1 MASDFEQ
8 ILDACIERL
17 NHGETVKAC
26 LTDYPEFASQLEP
39 LLNTMSRT
47 KDVLAFNPSSDA
59 KRIARQ
65 RFYAVLEK
73 RSRPSLMERLR
84 VHRMAWAALASVILI
99 LVFSYV
105 ALRATVFPVISP
117 PLTVS
122 GPSANGNFFF
132 LVSDEVNAIS
142 DFTNLNV
149 AIEKVGLFKNS
160 GDRQWIEF
168 VPEVKQ
174 FDLALLPGS
183 ETQELWRGDV
193 PEGDYSKV
201 VIYVGSVQGTLK
213 SNGATID
220 IKLPSN
226 KLQLSK
232 TFQVSAG
239 IVTSF
244 TYDLTVVNAGNARK
258 VKYILKPQIGESG
271 TQQQLEQ
278 TPIQSFRSNIGDID
292 YGIGRMCRS
301 DLNNQCAKYNIRQT
315 GSSGDGRAR
324 SARSDQCHGN
334 GDQRRNSSGWD
345 HRYTRTIYLDANR

>member
-17 NHGETVKAC
+17 NHGETVKVC
-26 LTDYPEFASQLEP
+26 LIDYPEFASQLEP
-39 LLNTMSRT
+39 LLNTMTCT
-47 KDVLAFNPSSDA
+47 KEVLAFNPSADT

-65 RFYAVLEK
+65 RFYKALEK
-73 RSRPSLMERLR
+73 RSRPSFVERLR

-99 LVFSYV
+99 LIISYV
-105 ALRATVFPVISP
+105 ALRATIFPVISP

-122 GPSANGNFFF
+122 GPSANGNFVF

-142 DFTNLNV
+142 DFTSIDV
-149 AIEKVGLFKNS
+149 TIEKVGLFKS
-160 GDRQWIEF
+160 SSDRQWIEF

-174 FDLALLPGS
+174 FDLTLLPGS
-183 ETQELWRGDV
+183 ETQVLWRGDV

-201 VIYVGSVQGTLK
+201 VIYVGSVQSTLK

-226 KLQLSK
+226 KLQISS
-232 TFQVSAG
+232 TFQVSASV
-239 IVTSF
+239 VTSF
-244 TYDLTVVNAGNARK
+244 TYDLTVVKAGNARN

-278 TPIQSFRSNIGDID
+278 TPIQS
-292 YGIGRMCRS
+292 
-301 DLNNQCAKYNIRQT
+301 
-315 GSSGDGRAR
+315 DGK
-324 SARSDQCHGN
+324 GN
-334 GDQRRNSSGWD
+334 K
-345 HRYTRTIYLDANR
+345 